1 MAAALPAAGAPSVIS
16 HPGVFKGRELTRK
29 DQRLSTSLEPVNA
42 LLEGGIP
49 RGRISEIIGRRSSG
63 KTSLASAFISNATLH
78 GEVAAVI
85 DMTNAFDP
93 ATMSEAGVELS
104 RVLWV
109 HLGRRL
115 EAEKIE
121 AALKVYPHQTNLNA
135 PLLYPL
141 PDQGEGEG
149 VGECRTS
156 SKLNEEEMPFPTPRR
171 ALHGAS
177 RCFLRAAEL
186 VLEAGGFGLLVMD
199 FGERAF
205 TLAQSSALRLARM
218 AERSGTAVMV
228 LATRP
233 VCGTFAALT
242 LDLTPTRAI
251 FSRSSYA
258 ESGSLKRSRTAP
270 GQASYL
276 KKHPP
281 FLCPLPDQGE
291 GKGVGQP
298 RIFIAAGKSLF
309 EGIEIKARIRRNKIG
324 RCDLSAQWRSLVNP
338 ADHTMPPK
346 TPKAVRIA

>member
-1 MAAALPAAGAPSVIS
+1 MAAALPAAGASPIIT

-29 DQRLSTSLEPVNA
+29 DRRLSASLEPVNA

-63 KTSLASAFISNATLH
+63 KTSLAAAFISSATRR

-85 DMTNAFDP
+85 DIANAFDP
-93 ATMSEAGVELS
+93 ATMAEAGVELS

-109 HLGRRL
+109 HPSGL
-115 EAEKIE
+115 EPEKVE
-121 AALKVYPHQTNLNA
+121 AALKVYRHQTNLRT
-135 PLLYPL
+135 PLPYPL
-141 PDQGEGEG
+141 PDQGEGTGAGDCYTSNKFQPNVEG
-149 VGECRTS
+149 TEFPNRRRS
-156 SKLNEEEMPFPTPRR
+156 SNS
-171 ALHGAS
+171 AA

-205 TLAQSSALRLARM
+205 TLTQSSALRLARI

-251 FSRSSYA
+251 FSRGLFA
-258 ESGSLKRSRTAP
+258 GGLKNRTISP
-270 GQASYL
+270 YL
-276 KKHPP
+276 KKR
-281 FLCPLPDQGE
+281 LMYPLPDQGE
-291 GKGVGQP
+291 GKGVGST
-298 RIFIAAGKSLF
+298 FIPTGNPLF
-309 EGIEIKARIRRNKIG
+309 EGLEIKARIRRNKIG
-324 RCDLSAQWRSLVNP
+324 RCDLTAQWRSLVNH
-338 ADHTMPPK
+338 ADLATPPQA
-346 TPKAVRIA
+346 PKAVRIA